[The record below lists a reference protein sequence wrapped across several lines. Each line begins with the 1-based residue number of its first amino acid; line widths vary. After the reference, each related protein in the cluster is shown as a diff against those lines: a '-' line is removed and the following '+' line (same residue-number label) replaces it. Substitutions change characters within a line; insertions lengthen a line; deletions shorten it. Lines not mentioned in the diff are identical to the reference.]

1 MADAAPS
8 RASTQTAPRLRRDQA
23 SKHAHVRHRANLE
36 VGLGRMLAVAEMQ
49 LRATAATNDDLGDA
63 LAEDRRRLLDAALC
77 ALAEARALGEP
88 SEAAKRRR
96 RGAAP
101 PWFQGDVLRLALSFA
116 ARDGAALGAIAAV
129 SKAAAA
135 ASAGAW
141 ADLVRREAPSVHAV
155 LGSAPARRLRRV
167 YFKNLRYGPA
177 TPPRPRRVHG
187 CVEFIVDGVVRA
199 SSVAAFGDAGSR
211 GCSVHVFAPPVPFK
225 TKADRVGGNVT
236 YDGFHQPVVIQD
248 FEVRALAVADRYAC
262 SWTGH
267 SDERREWQQIHAVDD
282 RDEPR
287 DEPYFDSMLAV
298 LETRVPVDKDC
309 SVCAI
314 YRSLFG
320 RALATVALEAN
331 MSDDDGESTRPDGES
346 TPSSPRPARARQ
358 PSTLLRG
365 FFRDVD
371 LRRVDWQQRQF
382 EAKAAGGRKRPRP
395 GGGRGR
401 KSKQEHR
408 APPAETPPATELP
421 AALFAARPERPPTG
435 KQKKPAHG
443 RVVER
448 GAGALRARAARCAR
462 VLPELGEWLF
472 GDEAQAS
479 ARARDFDELAR
490 LLGEAE

>member
-63 LAEDRRRLLDAALC
+63 LAEDRRRLLDAAL
-77 ALAEARALGEP
+77 RH
-88 SEAAKRRR
+88 RRR
-96 RGAAP
+96 
-101 PWFQGDVLRLALSFA
+101 V
-116 ARDGAALGAIAAV
+116 
-129 SKAAAA
+129 KAAAA

-177 TPPRPRRVHG
+177 TPPRPRWVHG

-287 DEPYFDSMLAV
+287 PCDCFESLRPGKRRKIVGDEPYFDSMLAV

-314 YRSLFG
+314 YRSLCDTRG
-320 RALATVALEAN
+320 EKRRSDLTTVFLMRKDRTQEDAH
-331 MSDDDGESTRPDGES
+331 
-346 TPSSPRPARARQ
+346 
-358 PSTLLRG
+358 
-365 FFRDVD
+365 V
-371 LRRVDWQQRQF
+371 F
-382 EAKAAGGRKRPRP
+382 EL
-395 GGGRGR
+395 
-401 KSKQEHR
+401 H
-408 APPAETPPATELP
+408 
-421 AALFAARPERPPTG
+421 AAL
-435 KQKKPAHG
+435 
-443 RVVER
+443 
-448 GAGALRARAARCAR
+448 
-462 VLPELGEWLF
+462 
-472 GDEAQAS
+472 
-479 ARARDFDELAR
+479 LAR
-490 LLGEAE
+490 TSWDYSDETGGLFSYGDPDPKDADAYADAFWRESWRPNARGDPALPWKRIDGW